1 MAGMPHTHEFYT
13 KLARVLNTGK
23 SRSVLLAGN
32 VYDLFFDGDDWV
44 PLVDFLSKKCALKAT
59 EKNRGVTQ
67 IIYEVNR
74 PVRLLDDD
82 GGALAHAWN
91 DFKGVSLADKKNDFD
106 NLCNQTQENPTF
118 AMEFLRQLTICSRK
132 QKLKND
138 LLIIIEGAEMLLPPG
153 NYAGLQFADRKRI
166 SIMLDWFSDP
176 KFTAG
181 HDSVIMLAESRS
193 MIHPMISSLPQM
205 ISVEVPAP
213 NLADRQKFSTD
224 RVGKP
229 VFAEMTAGL
238 TLQAYRQLL
247 CDDNVDAA
255 AVIEKV
261 EEYIASQLGEDVV
274 EFKRPT
280 HTLKDVR
287 GFTDIK
293 NYVGSELIPRFKAT
307 GEEALPGAGIAGP
320 IGGGKTFIMEAMA
333 SELGMPVLV
342 LKNIR
347 SQWFGQTDVILERLR
362 RVLIALEKVC
372 IFADE
377 ADTLFGGLGSETHE
391 TERRLTGKIQAMM
404 SDPTL
409 RGKVIWL
416 LMTARIHRLSADIRR
431 PGRVG
436 DLIIPILDPE
446 GEDRKE
452 FIRWLA
458 SAATDFNNF
467 KEAMDSGRSTMYGSI
482 DKATAGYSAAAFA
495 ALRSKVKAKKLNLM
509 GLLGEAEDT
518 LQADIGDVRRYQ
530 ILQALLNCTS
540 KKLIPKQFIPEDK
553 DFDSLRAKWR
563 LEVQEL
569 ERKGID

>member
-1 MAGMPHTHEFYT
+1 MPHTHEFYT

-23 SRSVLLAGN
+23 SRSVLLSGN
-32 VYDLFFDGDDWV
+32 VYDLFFDGEDWV
-44 PLVDFLSKKCALKAT
+44 PLVDFLSKKCAVKPSDKT
-59 EKNRGVTQ
+59 RGVTQ
-67 IIYEVNR
+67 VIYEVNR
-74 PVRLLDDD
+74 PVRLVDDEK
-82 GGALAHAWN
+82 GALETAWN
-91 DFKGVSLADKKNDFD
+91 DFKNVSMVNQKSNFTM
-106 NLCNQTQENPTF
+106 LCEQTQENPTF

-132 QKLKND
+132 MKLNRD

-153 NYAGLQFADRKRI
+153 NYAQLQFADRKRI

-176 KFTAG
+176 KFVNG

-193 MIHPMISSLPQM
+193 LIHPMISNLPQL

-213 NLADRQKFSTD
+213 NLHDRKAFSFDMKGQT
-224 RVGKP
+224 

-293 NYVGSELIPRFKAT
+293 NYIGAELIPRFKAT

-333 SELGMPVLV
+333 SELEMPVLV

-347 SQWFGQTDVILERLR
+347 SQWFGQTDVILERLK
-362 RVLIALEKVC
+362 RVLVALEKVC

-377 ADTLFGGLGSETHE
+377 ADTLFGGLGSDTHE

-404 SDPTL
+404 SDPSL

-446 GEDRKE
+446 GKDREE
-452 FIRWLA
+452 FLMWVLSATSDYDKDKCVGHERDKMILA
-458 SAATDFNNF
+458 LDGKTV
-467 KEAMDSGRSTMYGSI
+467 
-482 DKATAGYSAAAFA
+482 GYSAAAFA

-509 GLLGEAEDT
+509 GLLEEAEDM
-518 LQADIGDVRRYQ
+518 LQSDIGDVRRYQ

-540 KKLIPKQFIPEDK
+540 KKLIPKQFAPAHK
-553 DFDSLRAKWR
+553 DFDLLRSEWR
-563 LEVQEL
+563 REVQEL